1 MGESLCELNDIF
13 KYEELAIERDEY
25 YTLMGLKTDVKVSE
39 IFDYDMERK
48 IMTGDTI
55 SVSYVEVAIVER
67 PIGELISNLKQITV
81 ILLKRIKKQL
91 LRKR

>member
-1 MGESLCELNDIF
+1 
-13 KYEELAIERDEY
+13 
-25 YTLMGLKTDVKVSE
+25 
-39 IFDYDMERK
+39 MERK

-67 PIGELISNLKQITV
+67 PIGELISNLKKQITV

-91 LRKR
+91 FKKR